1 MQPFPSTPGR
11 DDAPPE
17 LFEQGHLWLQEWVVG
32 APLRFQVTDT
42 GLVFGDDERTFE
54 PWQEPPG
61 YGFAVRQVR
70 ERFDETAFR
79 EAVDDPGAYTFFG
92 VATRHEGVVY
102 DWDRLPGF
110 LGVDVYAPD
119 RGFRT
124 PDVAE
129 QGFERLGLTPV
140 NAVEKELP
148 TRDFQPDRYE
158 FPASAW
164 YDGPAAGVLVRNKR
178 GGRAV
183 LSNSAVDPSDPPVLN
198 PDALVEEHVT
208 TARIARISDEL
219 GEQATVDSVLD
230 RLVETLVRE
239 HCTALD
245 DRVDAAGIRSAAAE
259 RVARQLD
266 Q

>member
-1 MQPFPSTPGR
+1 MQPFPQTPER

-32 APLRFQVTDT
+32 APLRFRVTDT

-54 PWQEPPG
+54 PWDEPPG
-61 YGFAVRQVR
+61 YGFAVREVR
-70 ERFDETAFR
+70 ERFDEDAFR
-79 EAVDDPGAYTFFG
+79 AAVDDPDAYTFFG

-102 DWDRLPGF
+102 DWGRLPGF

-124 PDVAE
+124 PDVSE

-148 TRDFQPDRYE
+148 TRDFHPNRYA

-183 LSNSAVDPSDPPVLN
+183 LSNPAVDRSDPPTL
-198 PDALVEEHVT
+198 DAEALVAEHA
-208 TARIARISDEL
+208 TAGRIARISDDL

-239 HCTALD
+239 HYAALG

-259 RVARQLD
+259 RVARQLG